1 MKENDE
7 EPIVPDP
14 NDEESVGEIIFDDEE
29 SGDLVIEIEE
39 DLDDFLKPVEEIAP
53 EISPFDQVDLG
64 VSKHAEEGKHRLK
77 YDTIFKGKKDNITP
91 DDELEEHINYENLE
105 VDKSSTYWFESQDNE
120 NYIREKK
127 VKERIYKV
135 LSQKT
140 DLNFVNNRR
149 KPSRVDFNNYY
160 YILKT
165 SLVEDGF
172 TNVEIFNELSVY
184 FSDNLFNMFKLLDNK
199 WRNLIINELQ
209 EHIGK
214 RNYSKEVEYKNIFI
228 GTEIEFAWLD
238 EFGNEIKITGA
249 VVEKVESE
257 DYLKVDSYERF
268 YEMKLSNVLRILNN
282 TKFKNNL
289 NKLNNLDFL

>member
-1 MKENDE
+1 MKEKE
-7 EPIVPDP
+7 EDLPEKEGS
-14 NDEESVGEIIFDDEE
+14 EEEVSEEILFDDDE
-29 SGDLVIEIEE
+29 SSDLVIEIEE
-39 DLDDFLKPVEEIAP
+39 DLDDFLKPEEEVVETL
-53 EISPFDQVDLG
+53 PFDNLDLQ

-91 DDELEEHINYENLE
+91 EDELEEHINYENLE
-105 VDKSSTYWFESQDNE
+105 VDRSSTYWFESQDNE

-165 SLVEDGF
+165 SLVDEGF

-199 WRNLIINELQ
+199 WRNLIIQELQ
-209 EHIGK
+209 DHIGK
-214 RNYSKEVEYKNIFI
+214 RNYSKDIEWRNIFI
-228 GTEIEFAWLD
+228 GTEVEFLWID
-238 EFGNEIKITGA
+238 PSGNEIKITGA
-249 VVEKVESE
+249 VIEKSEGE
-257 DYLKVDSYERF
+257 DYLKVDSYER
-268 YEMKLSNVLRILNN
+268 YYILKLGDIIRILNN

>member
-1 MKENDE
+1 MKEKE
-7 EPIVPDP
+7 EDLPEKEGS
-14 NDEESVGEIIFDDEE
+14 EEEVSEEILFDDDE
-29 SGDLVIEIEE
+29 SSDLVIEIEE
-39 DLDDFLKPVEEIAP
+39 DLDDFLKPEEEVVETL
-53 EISPFDQVDLG
+53 PFDNLDLQI
-64 VSKHAEEGKHRLK
+64 SKHAEEGKHRLK

-165 SLVEDGF
+165 SLVDEGF

-199 WRNLIINELQ
+199 WRNLIIQELQ
-209 EHIGK
+209 DHIGK
-214 RNYSKEVEYKNIFI
+214 RNYSKDIEWRNIFI
-228 GTEIEFAWLD
+228 GTEVEFLWID
-238 EFGNEIKITGA
+238 PSGNEIKITGA
-249 VVEKVESE
+249 VIEKSEGE
-257 DYLKVDSYERF
+257 DYLKVDSYER
-268 YEMKLSNVLRILNN
+268 YYILKLGDIIRILNN